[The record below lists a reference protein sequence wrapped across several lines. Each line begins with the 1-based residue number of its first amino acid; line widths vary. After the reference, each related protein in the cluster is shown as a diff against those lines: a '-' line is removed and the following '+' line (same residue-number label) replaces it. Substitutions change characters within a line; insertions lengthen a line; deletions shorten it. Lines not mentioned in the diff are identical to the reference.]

1 MAIND
6 NDAGVKQL
14 GDGGSDGTSL
24 GQSATSKISLYGKT
38 PIVQQ
43 TAPTVV
49 LSVDPTTSGSAIV
62 ASIHSIAVYAASNVN
77 RVILHLSNLG
87 VYT

>member
-1 MAIND
+1 MAEVVGYD
-6 NDAGVKQL
+6 P
-14 GDGGSDGTSL
+14 DGTIIQKDD
-24 GQSATSKISLYGKT
+24 GKIALYGKT

-43 TAPTVV
+43 TAPTIVA
-49 LSVDPTTSGSAIV
+49 SIDPTTSGSALV

-87 VYT
+87 VYL

>member
-1 MAIND
+1 MTVQYIGNG
-6 NDAGVKQL
+6 NP
-14 GDGGSDGTSL
+14 DGHSFGYTS
-24 GQSATSKISLYGKT
+24 AEKISLYGKT

-49 LSVDPTTSGSAIV
+49 LAVDPTTSTSALV
-62 ASIHSIAVYAASNVN
+62 ASIHSLAIYAASNVN

-87 VYT
+87 VYA